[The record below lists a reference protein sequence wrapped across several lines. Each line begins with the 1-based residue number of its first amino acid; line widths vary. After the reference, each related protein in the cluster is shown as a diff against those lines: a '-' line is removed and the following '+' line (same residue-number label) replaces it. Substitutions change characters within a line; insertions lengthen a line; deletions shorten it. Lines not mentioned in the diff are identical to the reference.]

1 MKIKTLLTCLTF
13 LLVGLQAAF
22 GQKKLSGTIS
32 DESNQPIPFA
42 QVYVKNSS
50 ELRTTAN
57 ENGVYTLQL
66 FEGEYYLVFNAPGY
80 SEREAY
86 IAIQQKDVVRDIQ
99 LFPKN
104 IQEIAEVEI
113 TTKNTNPGREIM
125 LEVVKRRDK
134 MNQWNYAHSTDVSIK
149 ATEFIDRKEKKQ
161 KKNDKQPV
169 TNDPFEL
176 EKQQIQAFANNINL
190 CEVQLKRDFSPPTNV
205 KEYRTAYELR
215 GSDKDLYY
223 TTTVKSNFNFFEN
236 NIQLSDLNKA
246 PISSPI
252 SGPGILSYK
261 YRLVAQYMEN
271 GRKINKIKII
281 PRMSSTSSLSG
292 YIYVIDSI
300 FLVQKLELTLDKSN
314 LLKYDHFTITQS
326 YDNQGDSL
334 CILREQTFQYGVK
347 YKDELSNFSTVAQF
361 SNYNFQPNFGVK
373 HFNNEVAVTTQEAY
387 DRDVNFWN
395 NNRKIALTP
404 EEQRFVIVR
413 DSINDLVNRKEY
425 LDSVD
430 SVFNK

>member
-1 MKIKTLLTCLTF
+1 MTKKTLFSCLIVF
-13 LLVGLQAAF
+13 LVGFQSVFA
-22 GQKKLSGTIS
+22 QKKLSGIVS
-32 DESNQPIPFA
+32 DELNQPIPFA
-42 QVYVKNSS
+42 QVFVKNST

-86 IAIQQKDVVRDIQ
+86 ITIQQNDVVRDIQ

-161 KKNDKQPV
+161 KKKDPPP
-169 TNDPFEL
+169 TTDPFEL
-176 EKQQIQAFANNINL
+176 EKQQIQSFANNINL
-190 CEVQLKRDFSPPTNV
+190 CEVQLKRDFSPPTSV

-215 GSDKDLYY
+215 GSDRNLYY

-236 NIQLSDLNKA
+236 TVQLPDLNKA

-261 YRLVAQYMEN
+261 YRLVEQYQEN
-271 GRKINKIKII
+271 GQKINKIKII

-300 FLVQKLELTLDKSN
+300 FLIQKLELTLDKSN
-314 LLKYDHFTITQS
+314 LLNYDHFTITQT

-334 CILREQTFQYGVK
+334 CILREQSLQYGVK
-347 YKDELSNFSTVAQF
+347 YKDELSIV
-361 SNYNFQPNFGVK
+361 
-373 HFNNEVAVTTQEAY
+373 
-387 DRDVNFWN
+387 
-395 NNRKIALTP
+395 P
-404 EEQRFVIVR
+404 E
-413 DSINDLVNRKEY
+413 
-425 LDSVD
+425 
-430 SVFNK
+430 